1 MTKSE
6 FVQWLKDEVT
16 MSGTIEI
23 SISDKEYERLIDKET
38 NMIYELYPEAVQYG
52 YCIIHRSQFYT

>member
-23 SISDKEYERLIDKET
+23 SLSDKEYERLIDKET
-38 NMIYELYPEAVQYG
+38 KMIYELYPEAV
-52 YCIIHRSQFYT
+52 